1 MKNVLLITFTLLAF
15 VLKAQIVVTK
25 SGTVPAAS
33 ASDVNAGT
41 STTECVTPS
50 GLAGSNYIK
59 STDPVPANPG
69 SITASA
75 FYICPGQTG
84 VTYSISADSGA
95 TGYLWSVPAGASITS
110 GAGTNS
116 ITVAFDYSAI
126 TGPIF
131 VTPYNSAGFSASS
144 SESYAQVN
152 NAPPMTS
159 SPTIPIAGSS
169 VTFSISGPWFDI
181 GTYTFYKNGSA
192 IYTEAGSSESSPTY
206 TVSSPTAGDYYT
218 ITYASPGQTC
228 TPAQSNQIF
237 IYPSFSGTYVPLNG
251 NFRNIAIES
260 GLSGADSTSLYIDS
274 TYYNLLVRNGSNYG
288 NVYVDDG
295 DVELIVGATDGQANI
310 NVNSGGSYFSFADTS
325 GSYCTVGTSP
335 GGVQITSEGFPIT
348 ISTNDLLTI
357 AADTIDIYGTQI
369 NHGDIHLPSNNNMY
383 FGNSNTYARY
393 DAGLKGLS
401 LYSYDA
407 TSTNGNSLALE
418 PGGVVLSAQHGY
430 PFPSASSTLDL
441 TSTKLTVD
449 ADTTNIIGLLL
460 NNGSPISGGSSF
472 TGGTLTSPLILAGD
486 PTTALGAA
494 TKQYVDNNYVPFSF
508 TGNEAISSTGNL
520 GVVAGGAMSFTSSGN
535 LNLNPGGTAK
545 VNGNNILTTTNID
558 AIPTSGSTN
567 VAGSGGVYNQLV
579 SVSNALAGKPG
590 LTTNNTLTGTNTFTG
605 EVIVPTPVNST
616 DATTKTY
623 VDAQCGNYVP
633 LNGTVSNINISS
645 GSYLRTDYEQI
656 VMDSTQFKV
665 AGYGQVDLSSY
676 TEGGGYPYADLN
688 LLDGN
693 IVLQSVGSSKSSIVS
708 LYTDSISLAADTIDI
723 NGVLLN
729 NGSAVQTQNNNSIVL
744 IGDSYI
750 AFHLGGSAPS
760 VTVAAM
766 GYFNW
771 ANMLL
776 GKRFHVL
783 QYAGIGGQTTTQI
796 LARFKTDALA
806 LNPGWI
812 LFDGGIND
820 INAGASATTIFNNL
834 KAMIQASQGIGA
846 KVILTTIP
854 IIRAWSSS
862 QANRNVAHS
871 VNAMLKQYCRELN
884 NVILIDWNPLL
895 LSTTDGMI
903 SSNYTFDNTHL
914 NLLGNAIVGD
924 YMANILQSSLPY
936 YDALPWSLDD
946 EYTTNTDYAHTNL
959 VLNGMLT
966 GTTGYPSSTNVA
978 TNWKISSSFL
988 SGGGTSAYNTDYIS
1002 SKVNALR
1009 PSIPDYRSFDFQQIQ
1024 ILPSNGIEKDITFW
1038 PSTTTIGSQF
1048 SVGDWVYAECE
1059 FEADADWNAVS
1070 RFQLRLSQGGGGT
1083 NADSDDLF
1091 GYAANGNGN
1100 FPGATSPVYIPRKG
1114 TFRTYPFQ
1122 LTTGNTYLYPAID
1135 FYGIAGTV
1143 RIGRMAIRKATPV
1156 TVGTKTVFYY

>member
-1 MKNVLLITFTLLAF
+1 MKNLLLITFTLLAF

-41 STTECVTPS
+41 STSEAITPA
-50 GLAGSNYIK
+50 GLAGSGYTTKQHTDSTYLKLSGNTSSNPITGNVYLNTGEQINIGNNYWYGDGASSYFVSPNNIWITNPSQTSYININSGSELNMAANTISISGALQEPLQYGVDYSGSYNSRSLIDK
-59 STDPVPANPG
+59 GYLLSQLGSYVPFSGGTFTGALILAADPTTALGAATKQYVDAQTGNYVPLRGNFNSINIQSGSG
-69 SITASA
+69 SIINNIIADSTQ
-75 FYICPGQTG
+75 FYANTITSTLQGQLVVNTSNCYLAWDNTSSNAG
-84 VTYSISADSGA
+84 GNVSISNGGSAIDYSDQYGNHS
-95 TGYLWSVPAGASITS
+95 YLYNAGASMQLVAPDSISITS
-110 GAGTNS
+110 A
-116 ITVAFDYSAI
+116 V
-126 TGPIF
+126 
-131 VTPYNSAGFSASS
+131 
-144 SESYAQVN
+144 
-152 NAPPMTS
+152 
-159 SPTIPIAGSS
+159 
-169 VTFSISGPWFDI
+169 
-181 GTYTFYKNGSA
+181 
-192 IYTEAGSSESSPTY
+192 
-206 TVSSPTAGDYYT
+206 
-218 ITYASPGQTC
+218 
-228 TPAQSNQIF
+228 
-237 IYPSFSGTYVPLNG
+237 
-251 NFRNIAIES
+251 
-260 GLSGADSTSLYIDS
+260 
-274 TYYNLLVRNGSNYG
+274 
-288 NVYVDDG
+288 VD
-295 DVELIVGATDGQANI
+295 VI
-310 NVNSGGSYFSFADTS
+310 
-325 GSYCTVGTSP
+325 
-335 GGVQITSEGFPIT
+335 
-348 ISTNDLLTI
+348 
-357 AADTIDIYGTQI
+357 GTQI
-369 NHGDIHLPSNNNMY
+369 NHGDIHLTSNNNIY

-407 TSTNGNSLALE
+407 TSTNGNNLALE

-441 TSTKLTVD
+441 TSTKLTVN

-871 VNAMLKQYCRELN
+871 VNAMLKQYCRGLN

-895 LSTTDGMI
+895 LSTTDGMV
-903 SSNYTFDNTHL
+903 SSNYTFDNTHM

-924 YMANILQSSLPY
+924 YMANILQGSLPY

-988 SGGGTSAYNTDYIS
+988 SGGGTPAYNTDYIS

-1048 SVGDWVYAECE
+1048 SVGDWVYAGCE
-1059 FEADADWNAVS
+1059 FEVDADWNAVS